1 MKKSII
7 VLAAVSFLLVSC
19 GGSRWSCKKRYCAND
34 TKETKTEVILKTEQ
48 TALVTP

>member
-34 TKETKTEVILKTEQ
+34 TKEVKTELVVKAQQE
-48 TALVTP
+48 ALVTP

>member
-7 VLAAVSFLLVSC
+7 VLGAVSFLLVSC

-34 TKETKTEVILKTEQ
+34 TKEVKTEVLITKQ

>member
-7 VLAAVSFLLVSC
+7 ALVAVSFLLVSC

-34 TKETKTEVILKTEQ
+34 ANAAKTEVLNTQK
-48 TALVTP
+48 TALANP